1 MPVVHISQK
10 VSIISVCAHVVDYR
24 RLAAEL
30 REAGVAKEEWE
41 SVRRRLEEQ
50 LRRKDA
56 ELKIQEEEQARLKR
70 TYVYLA
76 F

>member
-10 VSIISVCAHVVDYR
+10 VIIISVCAHVVDYR
-24 RLAAEL
+24 RQAVEL

-50 LRRKDA
+50 LRRKDV

-70 TYVYLA
+70 MYI
-76 F
+76 